1 MVMENWREKLGAVR
15 DANNAAAWTI
25 AEYIDETPT
34 AITASLIHDAD
45 PDGELP
51 EETLYAAFM
60 AGFAGVPEDDRII
73 PDYLTEA
80 VHRLDIAD
88 YIDNPYLKAIRF
100 PDAATRH
107 WRFTHYTYKPYE
119 AFICNDIR
127 MEPDLREIPQA
138 GYFRERFRYPAVEQ
152 DGREWM
158 AVKPSEIETMRG
170 VIGIAK
176 GKVVTFGLGLGYF
189 AFMASSK
196 QDVESVDIVERD
208 EEVIDLFSRHILPQF
223 PERDKIRIIRSDA
236 FDFMHHEMECGGYDH
251 AFVDLWHD
259 TADGLELYL
268 KAKKEENYLKA
279 KGIETMF
286 SYWVEESLLSAY
298 RWTRFDEIIAECGTE
313 AEAIEKLSDKAL
325 KIRLLGLA

>member
-1 MVMENWREKLGAVR
+1 MVMENWREKLGAVH

-73 PDYLTEA
+73 PNYLTEA

-88 YIDNPYLKAIRF
+88 YIDNPYLKNIRF
-100 PDAATRH
+100 PDAATKH
-107 WRFTHYTYKPYE
+107 WRFTHYTYRPYE

-170 VIGIAK
+170 AIGIVK

-208 EEVIDLFSRHILPQF
+208 EEVIDLFSKHILPQF

-236 FDFMHHEMECGGYDH
+236 FDFMHHEMECGCYDH

-268 KAKKEENYLKA
+268 RAKKEENYLKS

-298 RWTRFDEIIAECGTE
+298 RWTIFDEIIAECGTE

-325 KIRLLGLA
+325 KIRLQGLA